1 MGVGKE
7 VCAPADTEF
16 PSHWAA
22 RLTVSVRKGNNAAGE
37 AQATCTSS
45 IQEERCLQSFSFWEG
60 DNDDFDQNRSS
71 NLEQTHWVA
80 RLTVSLRK
88 GNNAGEASAEEKGT

>member
-22 RLTVSVRKGNNAAGE
+22 RLTVRRKGNNAAGE
-37 AQATCTSS
+37 AQATCTFSS
-45 IQEERCLQSFSFWEG
+45 HKERVPFLFDCFNWEG
-60 DNDDFDQNRSS
+60 DNDDFDQLEVRTKNRHTGC
-71 NLEQTHWVA
+71 Q
-80 RLTVSLRK
+80 
-88 GNNAGEASAEEKGT
+88 